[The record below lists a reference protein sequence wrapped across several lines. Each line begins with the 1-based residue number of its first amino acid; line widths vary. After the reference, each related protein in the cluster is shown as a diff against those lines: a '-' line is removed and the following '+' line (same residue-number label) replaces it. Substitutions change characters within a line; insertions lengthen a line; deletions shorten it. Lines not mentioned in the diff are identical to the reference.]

1 MHLIPFILSEFFMNK
16 DYGFGYRSNIFFFGY
31 LRMHEII
38 NDNDLYKEIKQKFDF
53 SIKTFREQ
61 YSFNP
66 FVYSHLQKTNILE
79 WIFSIKNSPNKKHK
93 VIRFLGFRISIKKR
107 RTANAVLLQNIMA
120 MLFFGEMFFVS

>member
-1 MHLIPFILSEFFMNK
+1 
-16 DYGFGYRSNIFFFGY
+16 
-31 LRMHEII
+31 MHEII